1 MEPDTKPDTGP
12 LCIALVELGPS
23 VALHVRCSIPLQQW
37 TLTDGTCNVLA
48 RCTVQR
54 VFGQH
59 MVHAKTAKSANLNET
74 GRRDEDHFLVDK
86 TRKRGSKGS
95 GNTASLATI
104 KWSEFPKRVRKAS
117 NSPWKSPQ
125 CAQSPTGYI
134 ASEAPIGRR
143 RA

>member
-54 VFGQH
+54 VFGQNTA
-59 MVHAKTAKSANLNET
+59 HAKTAKSANLNET

-86 TRKRGSKGS
+86 MRKRGSKGTS
-95 GNTASLATI
+95 THSR
-104 KWSEFPKRVRKAS
+104 KVRCEVS
-117 NSPWKSPQ
+117 VHR
-125 CAQSPTGYI
+125 G
-134 ASEAPIGRR
+134 SEAACIILSMHDCCRTSSCVH
-143 RA
+143 